1 MNAKD
6 RKNYQRE
13 LEKAAAE
20 IRESLRHR
28 HDIRVER
35 LPDDLDQTVLAA
47 DREWA
52 VRGLDRASRT
62 LRAIEAALARL
73 KDGTFGECLHCEVEI
88 APKRLQALPWAAYC
102 IPCQEQADSNQEQGL
117 EQWAPSI
124 EAA

>member
-1 MNAKD
+1 MNAKEL
-6 RKNYQRE
+6 KHYQRE

-20 IRESLRHR
+20 LRESLRHR

-52 VRGLDRASRT
+52 VRELDRASKS
-62 LRAIEAALARL
+62 LRAIEAALARI
-73 KDGTFGECLHCEVEI
+73 KDGTFGECLHCEVAI

-102 IPCQEQADSNQEQGL
+102 VPCQELADSNQEQGN
-117 EQWAPSI
+117 EMWSPSI